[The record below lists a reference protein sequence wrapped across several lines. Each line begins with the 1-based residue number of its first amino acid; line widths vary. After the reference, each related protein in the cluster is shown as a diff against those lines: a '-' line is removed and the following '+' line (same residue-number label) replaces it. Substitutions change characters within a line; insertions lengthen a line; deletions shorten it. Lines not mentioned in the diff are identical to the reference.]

1 MFRSRNEFMDR
12 IPRNITDNY
21 SEEAVRD
28 RIDWLRRK
36 TGLPLEGIAT
46 YSIAPSDARGNIEN
60 FVGVAQ
66 VPIGLAG
73 PLRINGNHAQGN
85 FFVPL
90 ATTEGALVASYNR
103 GMKVIGES
111 GGANAR
117 ILKDETCIG
126 AIIDFG
132 NLSEVIRFSHWVKE
146 NFSRLK
152 EVAESTTHHG
162 KLQSIESSIQG
173 KRALLSF
180 HYTTG
185 DASGLNMITIASKA
199 VIDLILKE
207 VSVGRCVFPATF
219 NDKKST
225 FMNAIKGRG
234 KSVAADVT
242 ISRKLVEGVLHA
254 TPEEMMQGCYANSLM
269 SATIGGT
276 LSHNHHFANGLAA
289 LFIACGQD
297 VAYVAESSVGS
308 TVMDVSDSG
317 DLYVSVTLPD
327 LIAATMGGGT
337 GLGTA
342 KECLDMLGCYGTGKV
357 QHFAEIIASVL
368 LAGEVS
374 MWGAIMS
381 GEFSEAHR
389 RYGRKQS

>member
-1 MFRSRNEFMDR
+1 MELLHT
-12 IPRNITDNY
+12 P
-21 SEEAVRD
+21 
-28 RIDWLRRK
+28 L
-36 TGLPLEGIAT
+36 LPLT
-46 YSIAPSDARGNIEN
+46 P
-60 FVGVAQ
+60 
-66 VPIGLAG
+66 AG
-73 PLRINGNHAQGN
+73 
-85 FFVPL
+85 
-90 ATTEGALVASYNR
+90 T
-103 GMKVIGES
+103 
-111 GGANAR
+111 
-117 ILKDETCIG
+117 LKT
-126 AIIDFG
+126 F
-132 NLSEVIRFSHWVKE
+132 
-146 NFSRLK
+146 
-152 EVAESTTHHG
+152 
-162 KLQSIESSIQG
+162 
-173 KRALLSF
+173 
-180 HYTTG
+180 TG

-199 VIDLILKE
+199 VMDLILTE

-242 ISRKLVEGVLHA
+242 ISRKLVEGALHT